1 MLPSLSLQFPAEIN
15 AANLFSILTRATD
28 MNLCFQSCTLVEE
41 DKPCMVFLCS
51 RWLCGWAMPPRHH
64 GEQCWHGMAADFDS
78 FKRCHNIKQKREKE
92 ITGSRPF
99 SLRTKYAFPAI
110 IGPFQQFNWGKLT
123 TPKDQHVTCKGVMF
137 KGTLFFNQHFSGDR
151 SVLIYMAGFEAWLI
165 LSPVLPGLLKAGRD
179 FGFWHGWYWMQ
190 KTYWQNFH

>member
-41 DKPCMVFLCS
+41 GKPCMVFLCS

-78 FKRCHNIKQKREKE
+78 FKRCQNIKQKREKE
-92 ITGSRPF
+92 ITGSSPF
-99 SLRTKYAFPAI
+99 FWGQNMHSHRSSDPFNSSTEGNLQPQKINMSPAKGSFLKEHCFSTSI
-110 IGPFQQFNWGKLT
+110 FQGIGQLWGT
-123 TPKDQHVTCKGVMF
+123 
-137 KGTLFFNQHFSGDR
+137 
-151 SVLIYMAGFEAWLI
+151 
-165 LSPVLPGLLKAGRD
+165 
-179 FGFWHGWYWMQ
+179 WHGSKLGW
-190 KTYWQNFH
+190 F